1 MSSHMYSSQKNIGLA
16 DLLKTLADR
25 TRLRLLNLMGDHEI
39 CVCFLVEGLQTSQP
53 KISRHLAYLRRSGL
67 VTARREGLW
76 MHYRIM
82 RPKDVALARV
92 LDEVLCSAARDP
104 EMQKDL
110 ARLNTACCAPK
121 LITLQRAPA
130 PAPVT

>member
-1 MSSHMYSSQKNIGLA
+1 MSVEKNLTLDG
-16 DLLKTLADR
+16 LLKTLADR

-39 CVCFLVEGLQTSQP
+39 CVCFLVEALKTSQP

-76 MHYRIM
+76 MHYRVN
-82 RPKDVALARV
+82 RPKDASLARV
-92 LDEVLCSAARDP
+92 LHEVLESTARDP
-104 EMQKDL
+104 EMKKDL
-110 ARLNTACCAPK
+110 ARLNSACCAPK

-130 PAPVT
+130 PAPVP

>member
-1 MSSHMYSSQKNIGLA
+1 MQNSSEKKIGLDA
-16 DLLKTLADR
+16 LLKTLADR

-39 CVCFLVEGLQTSQP
+39 CVCFLVEGLKTSQP

-67 VTARREGLW
+67 VAARREGLW
-76 MHYRIM
+76 MHYRIN
-82 RPKDVALARV
+82 RPKDANLARV
-92 LDEVLCSAARDP
+92 LDEVLQSAAHDP
-104 EMQKDL
+104 EMKKDL
-110 ARLNTACCAPK
+110 ARLNSACCAPK